1 MTVRRTRRIMGWVR
15 SRGLRGL
22 DDMDARGKLA
32 DTASPVMLGLLIFMS
47 VLMVALTMFLAGSG
61 TASLTTMFLA
71 AIAAGGVG
79 TSAGIALATTRY
91 QAQKQ
96 FGEAQMELL
105 ALHGELELERTER
118 RALVHDARAVV
129 GAMGAALHA
138 LDRSGEQPTIGEAMS
153 SQVDHL
159 REILT
164 TPTSSLRPMQLDAF
178 KEALISFANLHGL
191 SLSVDLPAQ
200 VHVMA
205 EPASIATILQNL
217 VDNARKYAPG
227 SPIRVFWEPA
237 GTHVRLCVEDRGPG
251 IGNGA
256 EQLFQQGVRGT
267 NGADGH
273 GLGLATARRLA
284 EKNHGA
290 LWYEHRDG
298 PGSRFVLR
306 LVRASAVGTEGGTL

>member
-1 MTVRRTRRIMGWVR
+1 MTVRRTKKIMGRVR
-15 SRGLRGL
+15 SRGFRRLH
-22 DDMDARGKLA
+22 DMDSRGKLA
-32 DTASPVMLGLLIFMS
+32 DTASPIMLGLLIFLS
-47 VLMVALTMFLAGSG
+47 VLMVALTMYLAGSG
-61 TASLTTMFLA
+61 TASLNTMFFA
-71 AIAAGGVG
+71 SIAAGGVG
-79 TSAGIALATTRY
+79 MSAGIALATARY
-91 QAQKQ
+91 HAQKQ

-118 RALVHDARAVV
+118 RALLHDARAVV

-138 LDRSGEQPTIGEAMS
+138 LERSGEQPTVGQAMA
-153 SQVDHL
+153 SQVNHL

-164 TPTSSLRPMQLDAF
+164 TPASTLRPTQLDTF
-178 KEALISFANLHGL
+178 KDALISFANLHRL

-237 GTHVRLCVEDRGPG
+237 GTHIRLCVEDRGPG
-251 IGNGA
+251 IGDAA
-256 EQLFQQGVRGT
+256 EHLFQQGVRGA

-298 PGSRFVLR
+298 PGSCFVLQ
-306 LVRASAVGTEGGTL
+306 LMRASASGVEGGTL